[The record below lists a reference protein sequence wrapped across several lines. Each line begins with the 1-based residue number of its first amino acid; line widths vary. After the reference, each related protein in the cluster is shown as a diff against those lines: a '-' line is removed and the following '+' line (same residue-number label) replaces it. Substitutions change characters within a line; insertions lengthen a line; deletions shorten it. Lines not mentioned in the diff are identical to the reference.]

1 MIKQNVMTTN
11 LTKEQTELRFELFD
25 WLKTK
30 ELSVQQSVELLSLTA
45 DQIRQS
51 ALNEK
56 LQFHLKERV

>member
-1 MIKQNVMTTN
+1 MEMIKQNVMTTN

-25 WLKTK
+25 WLTTK

-56 LQFHLKERV
+56 L

>member
-1 MIKQNVMTTN
+1 MEMIKQNVMTTN

-30 ELSVQQSVELLSLTA
+30 KLSVQQSVELLSLTA
-45 DQIRQS
+45 DQIRKS

-56 LQFHLKERV
+56 L

>member
-1 MIKQNVMTTN
+1 MIKQNVMTAN

-45 DQIRQS
+45 DQIRKS

-56 LQFHLKERV
+56 L

>member
-1 MIKQNVMTTN
+1 MEMIKQNVMTTH

-30 ELSVQQSVELLSLTA
+30 GLSVQEALELLSLTA
-45 DQIRQS
+45 DQIRKS

-56 LQFHLKERV
+56 L

>member
-1 MIKQNVMTTN
+1 MEMIKQNVMTTH

-45 DQIRQS
+45 DQIIKS

-56 LQFHLKERV
+56 L

>member
-1 MIKQNVMTTN
+1 MTTN

-45 DQIRQS
+45 DQIRKS

-56 LQFHLKERV
+56 L

>member
-1 MIKQNVMTTN
+1 MEMIKQNVMTGH

-56 LQFHLKERV
+56 L

>member
-1 MIKQNVMTTN
+1 MTTH

-30 ELSVQQSVELLSLTA
+30 DLSVQEATELLSLTV

-56 LQFHLKERV
+56 L

>member
-1 MIKQNVMTTN
+1 MEMIKQNVMTTN

-30 ELSVQQSVELLSLTA
+30 DLSVQEATELLSLTV

-56 LQFHLKERV
+56 L

>member
-1 MIKQNVMTTN
+1 MEMIKQNVMTTN

-56 LQFHLKERV
+56 L

>member
-1 MIKQNVMTTN
+1 MEMIKQNVMTTH

-30 ELSVQQSVELLSLTA
+30 ELSVQQFVELLSLTA

-56 LQFHLKERV
+56 L

>member
-1 MIKQNVMTTN
+1 MEMIKQNVMTTH

-45 DQIRQS
+45 DQIRQP

-56 LQFHLKERV
+56 L

>member
-1 MIKQNVMTTN
+1 MEMIKQNVMTTH

-56 LQFHLKERV
+56 L

>member
-1 MIKQNVMTTN
+1 MEMIKQNVMTTH

-45 DQIRQS
+45 DQIRKS

-56 LQFHLKERV
+56 L

>member
-1 MIKQNVMTTN
+1 MEMIKQNVMTTN
-11 LTKEQTELRFELFD
+11 LIKEQTELRFELFD

-45 DQIRQS
+45 DQIRKS

-56 LQFHLKERV
+56 L

>member
-1 MIKQNVMTTN
+1 MEMIKQNVMTTN

-30 ELSVQQSVELLSLTA
+30 ELSVQQSVELLSLTV
-45 DQIRQS
+45 DQIRKS

-56 LQFHLKERV
+56 L

>member
-1 MIKQNVMTTN
+1 MEMIKQNVMTTN

-30 ELSVQQSVELLSLTA
+30 ELSVQQSVELHSLTA
-45 DQIRQS
+45 DQIRKS

-56 LQFHLKERV
+56 L

>member
-1 MIKQNVMTTN
+1 MEMIKQNVMTTN

-45 DQIRQS
+45 DQIRKS

-56 LQFHLKERV
+56 L

>member
-1 MIKQNVMTTN
+1 MEMIKQNVMTTH

-30 ELSVQQSVELLSLTA
+30 ELSIQQSVELLSLTA

-56 LQFHLKERV
+56 L

>member
-1 MIKQNVMTTN
+1 MEMIKQNVMTTH

-30 ELSVQQSVELLSLTA
+30 DLSVQEATELLSLTV

-56 LQFHLKERV
+56 L

>member
-1 MIKQNVMTTN
+1 MEMIKQNVMTTH

-30 ELSVQQSVELLSLTA
+30 DLSVQEATELLSLTV
-45 DQIRQS
+45 DQIRKS

-56 LQFHLKERV
+56 L